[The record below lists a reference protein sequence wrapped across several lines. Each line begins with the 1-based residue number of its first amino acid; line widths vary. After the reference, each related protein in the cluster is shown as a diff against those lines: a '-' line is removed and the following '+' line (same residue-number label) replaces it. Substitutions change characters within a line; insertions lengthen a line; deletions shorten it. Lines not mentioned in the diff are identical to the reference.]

1 MDAGDVCDADRI
13 ADAAAIYRSQFS
25 ASDVDAGDVRDAHPI
40 ADAVQPRV
48 GFDRSGDAETG
59 GERRW
64 AGCTGRSSRE
74 HEHCFARHPYRH
86 CSDGGTESS
95 GCC

>member
-1 MDAGDVCDADRI
+1 MDTGDVCDADRI

-48 GFDRSGDAETG
+48 GFDR
-59 GERRW
+59 
-64 AGCTGRSSRE
+64 
-74 HEHCFARHPYRH
+74 
-86 CSDGGTESS
+86 
-95 GCC
+95 